1 MVFDRK
7 GAAVAVAQKE
17 HRQIYPQPGW
27 VEHDPAEI
35 VARTRE
41 VVAEAMERG
50 GLVAGCFARLADL
63 RGNWPA
69 VPLAGW
75 PIRVVD
81 SEKSWRRLDRLGH
94 EFGVGCLP

>member
-1 MVFDRK
+1 LAQYIGAIDQGTSSTRFMVFDRK

-50 GLVAGCFARLADL
+50 GLVAGCFTGLADL

-75 PIRVVD
+75 LI
-81 SEKSWRRLDRLGH
+81 WAAG
-94 EFGVGCLP
+94 F